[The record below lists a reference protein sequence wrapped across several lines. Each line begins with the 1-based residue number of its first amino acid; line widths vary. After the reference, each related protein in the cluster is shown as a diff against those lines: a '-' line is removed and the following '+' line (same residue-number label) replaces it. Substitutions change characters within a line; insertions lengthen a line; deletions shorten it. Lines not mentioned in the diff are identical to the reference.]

1 MEYVFLGII
10 AVFAT
15 LFLKDAT
22 QYKIASYDTSGGP
35 GLFPTYILILLLVAI
50 AALVIQKIIK
60 KDKTKFVF
68 FELLKGERGIILGSL
83 IIYLAVLSVI
93 GFILSTSIFLMFT
106 VNYLYFRGHVGFGA
120 KKSIAIRSGFSVGIA
135 LIINYVFVNL
145 MHVML
150 PRGIIF

>member
-35 GLFPTYILILLLVAI
+35 GIFPKYILILLLVAI
-50 AALVIQKIIK
+50 AAQIIYKIIK
-60 KDKTKFVF
+60 KEKTHFVF

-83 IIYLAVLSVI
+83 IVYLAVLSI
-93 GFILSTSIFLMFT
+93 LGFILSTSIFLIAT
-106 VNYLYFRGHVGFGA
+106 VNYLYYRGHDGFGE
-120 KKSIAIRSGFSVGIA
+120 KKSIAIRSGFSVCVA
-135 LIINYVFVNL
+135 FIIYYVFVQL
-145 MHVML
+145 MHVIL
-150 PRGIIF
+150 PAGIIF

>member
-35 GLFPTYILILLLVAI
+35 GMFPKYILILLLVAVT
-50 AALVIQKIIK
+50 ALVIQKIIK

-83 IIYLAVLSVI
+83 ILYLAVLSVF

-106 VNYLYFRGHVGFGA
+106 VNYLYFRGHSGSGGR
-120 KKSIAIRSGFSVGIA
+120 KSIAIRSGFSVGIA

-150 PRGIIF
+150 PSGIIF

>member
-35 GLFPTYILILLLVAI
+35 GMFPTYILILLLVAV
-50 AALVIQKIIK
+50 AALAIQKIIK
-60 KDKTKFVF
+60 KDRTKFVF
-68 FELLKGERGIILGSL
+68 FELLKSERGIILGSL
-83 IIYLAVLSVI
+83 IVYLAVLSVI

-106 VNYLYFRGHVGFGA
+106 VNYLYFRGHAGFGA

-150 PRGIIF
+150 PSGIIF